1 VLALLA
7 PREPGGVAGASAGL
21 ARLAALFLAT
31 ELLVVLVH
39 AL

>member
-1 VLALLA
+1 MAFRHERFVPATLTI
-7 PREPGGVAGASAGL
+7 
-21 ARLAALFLAT
+21 LAALFLAT